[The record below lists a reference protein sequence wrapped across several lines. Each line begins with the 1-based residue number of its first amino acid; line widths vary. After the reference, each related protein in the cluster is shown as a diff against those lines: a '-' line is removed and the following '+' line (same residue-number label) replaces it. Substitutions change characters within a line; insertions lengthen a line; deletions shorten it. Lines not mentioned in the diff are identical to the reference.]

1 MNADSNKPLYLQVE
15 AAIRNA
21 ILTKKYTPG
30 EKLPTEVELSE
41 LYQVSKIT
49 IRKAMEKLSND
60 GLVQRV
66 QGKGTFVSYRKDK
79 VTLNET
85 QGFNKSLSSRGH
97 TAKHKILNASYLVAT
112 PEIAEKLRLD
122 TKAAV
127 IYIERLI
134 WEDDIP
140 VGIDRLYVAEQRFP
154 DIITKLTPDKSL
166 YQILENDYHITS
178 DRSVLEINGTIA
190 DNDTAKLLEC
200 SVGDPL
206 FYVEKISYDSEGR
219 PIHFSATTIRCDSV
233 TYVVT
238 LHNNDRIDERHN
250 A

>member
-21 ILTKKYTPG
+21 ILTKKYNPG
-30 EKLPTEVELSE
+30 EKLPTEVELSD

-79 VTLNET
+79 VTLNQI
-85 QGFNKSLSSRGH
+85 QGFDKSLASRGH
-97 TAKHKILNASYLVAT
+97 TSKHKILNASYLSASE
-112 PEIAEKLRLD
+112 EIAEKLHLS
-122 TKAAV
+122 ANAPV

-140 VGIDRLYVAEQRFP
+140 IGIDRLYVAEQRFP
-154 DIITKLTPDKSL
+154 DIITKLTPDTSL
-166 YQILENDYHITS
+166 YQILEQDYHITS
-178 DRSVLEINGTIA
+178 DHSILEINGTVA
-190 DNDTAKLLEC
+190 DNETASLLEC

-206 FYVEKISYDSEGR
+206 FYIEKISYEENNT
-219 PIHFSATTIRCDSV
+219 PIHFSMTTVRCDSI

-238 LHNNDRIDERHN
+238 LHKNDRIDEKH
-250 A
+250 AS

>member
-1 MNADSNKPLYLQVE
+1 MNAESNKPLYLQVE

-21 ILTKKYTPG
+21 IITKKYSPG
-30 EKLPTEVELSE
+30 QKLPTEVELSE
-41 LYQVSKIT
+41 LYEVSKIT

-79 VTLNET
+79 VTLDQT
-85 QGFNKSLSSRGH
+85 KGFNDSLASRGH
-97 TAKHKILNASYLVAT
+97 TAKHKILNASYLKANE
-112 PEIAEKLRLD
+112 EIAQKLDLA
-122 TKAAV
+122 TGAPV

-140 VGIDRLYVAEQRFP
+140 VGIDCLYVSEKKFP
-154 DIITKLTPDKSL
+154 DFITKLTPDKSL
-166 YQILENDYHITS
+166 YQILENDYHIIVDKS
-178 DRSVLEINGTIA
+178 MLEINGTIV
-190 DNDTAKLLEC
+190 DNERATLLEC

-206 FYVEKISYDSEGR
+206 FFIEKISYTENGT
-219 PIHFSATTIRCDSV
+219 PIHYSATTVRCDRI

-238 LHNNDRIDERHN
+238 INKNIQMNEKIN
-250 A
+250 